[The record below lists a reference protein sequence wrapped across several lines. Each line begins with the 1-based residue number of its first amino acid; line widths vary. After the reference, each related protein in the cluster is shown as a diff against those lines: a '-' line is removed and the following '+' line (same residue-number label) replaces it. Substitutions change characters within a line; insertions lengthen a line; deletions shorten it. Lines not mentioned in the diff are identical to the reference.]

1 MLALKKYK
9 INKMNKLYSPLR
21 YPGGK
26 AKLVPFF
33 KKLIEENDLKGTTY
47 IEPFAGGAN
56 VALSLLIDG
65 YVSNIIINDIDKS
78 IYAFWKNI
86 LTHTNEFIE
95 KIQSCSLT
103 IKEWKKQ
110 KKILENP
117 ENFSEIERAFALFFL
132 NRTNFSGVIHAGPIG
147 GLAQTGKYKLNARF
161 NKKNLIQKI
170 QQIAAYKE
178 NITVICKDALDVIEM
193 AKNMSNCLIY
203 LDPPYYVQG
212 KRLYMNFYN
221 HANHSILAN
230 RVRELKNPLVI
241 TYDNVDAIKELYQNL
256 EMKEF
261 IINYSAKTH
270 TVASEV
276 MFWKNLPSLSRSFLQ
291 ILAKS
296 H

>member
-1 MLALKKYK
+1 
-9 INKMNKLYSPLR
+9 
-21 YPGGK
+21 
-26 AKLVPFF
+26 
-33 KKLIEENDLKGTTY
+33 
-47 IEPFAGGAN
+47 
-56 VALSLLIDG
+56 
-65 YVSNIIINDIDKS
+65 
-78 IYAFWKNI
+78 
-86 LTHTNEFIE
+86 
-95 KIQSCSLT
+95 
-103 IKEWKKQ
+103 
-110 KKILENP
+110 
-117 ENFSEIERAFALFFL
+117 
-132 NRTNFSGVIHAGPIG
+132 
-147 GLAQTGKYKLNARF
+147 
-161 NKKNLIQKI
+161 
-170 QQIAAYKE
+170 
-178 NITVICKDALDVIEM
+178 
-193 AKNMSNCLIY
+193 
-203 LDPPYYVQG
+203 DPPYYVQG